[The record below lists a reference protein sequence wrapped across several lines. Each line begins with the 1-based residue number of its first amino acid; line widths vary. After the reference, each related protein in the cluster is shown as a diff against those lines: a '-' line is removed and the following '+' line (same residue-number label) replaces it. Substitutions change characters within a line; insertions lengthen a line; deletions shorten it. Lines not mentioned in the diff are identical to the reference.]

1 MRIGVS
7 TMANPSSGDGI
18 ENECFRIRSLVY
30 EEDDARSTTETA
42 ALTPKQKLQRA
53 TRKCIAANRLKTI
66 LKETAGRAT
75 SSHKVERSYETANIS
90 DLPREHHRNA
100 GQYTV
105 VAFVNANS
113 GGGIGKLIFDDLV
126 QHLGADYV
134 FDLSKCSVGNMPEDN
149 LRQYSNDPS
158 VRVLACGGDGTAG
171 WISTSLDKVWSV
183 VLPPGTAVQ
192 KTKYAP
198 HLPLAI
204 MPLGTGNDLS
214 RQFGWGGTFK
224 EKMRQPKMIKKVEAA
239 HLTSLDRWRL
249 VVLPLERLDEEARHW
264 VPRMLGEQMGDR
276 KEAVPKLEE
285 LFTIQNSADQTTI
298 GEATTSSFFDGV
310 FCNYFSIGFDAA
322 VAFNFHV
329 AREEHPERFTSP
341 IYNKM
346 VYLQNAP
353 AAFSS
358 PRLRGKIR
366 VMVETEEGK
375 IEELHVPKNC
385 RGLVLHNIQS
395 YAGGNKLSTVGKAD
409 DGLIEVIFI
418 SNVVRMATTAAVAP
432 VAPYALFR
440 VAAQTRQAWIRTKR
454 ALHCQVDG
462 EPWLQSECV
471 FKVSLSSTNAIL
483 KKAKSPSKFN
493 CAVAGA
499 DAAVCGKQ

>member
-1 MRIGVS
+1 MVH
-7 TMANPSSGDGI
+7 PSSGGGI
-18 ENECFRIRSLVY
+18 ENERFRIRSLVY
-30 EEDDARSTTETA
+30 EEDDHARGTAETA

-53 TRKCIAANRLKTI
+53 ARKCIAANRLKTI
-66 LKETAGRAT
+66 LKETTDRTKSA
-75 SSHKVERSYETANIS
+75 ETANIA
-90 DLPREHHRNA
+90 DLPKEHHRNA

-113 GGGIGKLIFDDLV
+113 GGGTGKLIFDDLV
-126 QHLGADYV
+126 HHLGADYV

-171 WISTSLDKVWSV
+171 WISTSLDNVWSAA
-183 VLPPGTAVQ
+183 LPSGTAVQ
-192 KTKYAP
+192 DTEYAA

-224 EKMRQPKMIKKVEAA
+224 EKMRQPKMINKIEGAIPS
-239 HLTSLDRWRL
+239 SLDRWRL
-249 VVLPLERLDEEARHW
+249 VVLPLARLDDEARHW
-264 VPRMLGEQMGDR
+264 VPRMLGERMGDK

-285 LFTIQNSADQTTI
+285 LFTIQKSGDQAPVV
-298 GEATTSSFFDGV
+298 EATSSSFFDGV

-341 IYNKM
+341 IRNKM

-366 VMVETEEGK
+366 IMVETEEGK
-375 IEELHVPKNC
+375 IEELQVPKNC

-432 VAPYALFR
+432 VVPYALFR
-440 VAAQTRQAWIRTKR
+440 VAAQTRQVWIRTKR

-483 KKAKSPSKFN
+483 RKAKNPSKFN
-493 CAVAGA
+493 CAGAGA
-499 DAAVCGKQ
+499 AGER

>member
-1 MRIGVS
+1 
-7 TMANPSSGDGI
+7 MADPSSGDGI

-30 EEDDARSTTETA
+30 EDDHASSTTETA

-66 LKETAGRAT
+66 LKETVDRAT
-75 SSHKVERSYETANIS
+75 TSADEDERSHETANVA
-90 DLPREHHRNA
+90 DLPRDHPRNA

-105 VAFVNANS
+105 IAFVNAQS
-113 GGGIGKLIFDDLV
+113 GGGTGRLIFNDLV
-126 QHLGADYV
+126 HHLGAEYV
-134 FDLSKCSVGNMPEDN
+134 FDLSKCSCGNMPEDN
-149 LRQYSNDPS
+149 LRRYAGDEK

-171 WISTSLDKVWSV
+171 WISTSLDKVWSM

-192 KTKYAP
+192 DTKYAS

-224 EKMRQPKMIKKVEAA
+224 EKMRQPKMIKKIEAA
-239 HLTSLDRWRL
+239 NLTSLDRWRL
-249 VVLPLERLDEEARHW
+249 VVLPLERLDEEARQW
-264 VPRMLGEQMGDR
+264 VPRMLGERMGDR

-285 LFTIQNSADQTTI
+285 LFTIQNSTDQTTVE
-298 GEATTSSFFDGV
+298 EATTSSFFDGV

-353 AAFSS
+353 AALSS
-358 PRLRGKIR
+358 PRLHNKLRI
-366 VMVETEEGK
+366 MVETDDGK
-375 IEELHVPKNC
+375 IEELQVPKNC

-395 YAGGNKLSTVGKAD
+395 YAGGNKLSAVGKAD

-418 SNVVRMATTAAVAP
+418 SNVVRLATTAAVAP
-432 VAPYALFR
+432 IAPFVLFR
-440 VAAQTRQAWIRTKR
+440 VAAQTRQVWVRTKR

-462 EPWLQSECV
+462 EPWFQSECV
-471 FKVSLSSTNAIL
+471 LKISHSSTNAIL
-483 KKAKSPSKFN
+483 QKANKRSNFN
-493 CAVAGA
+493 CTGAGA
-499 DAAVCGKQ
+499 DAAA